1 MKTTMPK
8 ISLAFVALIAIL
20 ALTCKDKKDDT
31 NTNLLALYL
40 LQGDRTD
47 TTNINTPLGRASA
60 TANVVSSIGTSVT
73 TPSNSSNFAFN
84 TKVKK
89 SIDQQ
94 LMAIIS
100 EIYLNGKDPILAKE
114 LIGNFIQQNLV
125 PTQGRNEKVFTGWTG
140 PTSSGG
146 RNNYTYSGTVKG
158 RDFVKKPIT
167 LTISGQPCTIETYQ
181 FATTSP
187 TQFAERGTATFSN
200 GQYSVSA
207 SNSNDITNRANIQFN
222 GFGSIYT
229 DAFAYYKDINRNGIG
244 TPSATCEGFKTAY
257 SRFDRFTKPVT
268 MNGPLSFEST
278 YLASGTL
285 SGSFSLKSKST
296 SNSTGLVITQDNTT
310 TPSLTIESLVYD
322 SNFALS
328 FAGSSYT
335 GTVTITITGK
345 INGDTLT
352 ETLTLNF

>member
-8 ISLAFVALIAIL
+8 ISLAFVTLIAIL

-146 RNNYTYSGTVKG
+146 RNNYT
-158 RDFVKKPIT
+158 
-167 LTISGQPCTIETYQ
+167 
-181 FATTSP
+181 
-187 TQFAERGTATFSN
+187 
-200 GQYSVSA
+200 
-207 SNSNDITNRANIQFN
+207 
-222 GFGSIYT
+222 
-229 DAFAYYKDINRNGIG
+229 
-244 TPSATCEGFKTAY
+244 
-257 SRFDRFTKPVT
+257 
-268 MNGPLSFEST
+268 
-278 YLASGTL
+278 
-285 SGSFSLKSKST
+285 
-296 SNSTGLVITQDNTT
+296 
-310 TPSLTIESLVYD
+310 
-322 SNFALS
+322 
-328 FAGSSYT
+328 
-335 GTVTITITGK
+335 
-345 INGDTLT
+345 
-352 ETLTLNF
+352 